1 MVALPS
7 VPRLVML
14 IRNHLERELLHFW
27 AFDVA
32 VDLDRLSYDHEAI
45 MDYLQL
51 HFVFASVLPVTSHSN
66 VVTFVDVVT

>member
-1 MVALPS
+1 MVALPF
-7 VPRLVML
+7 VPRLVTL
-14 IRNHLERELLHFW
+14 IRNHLERELHFW